1 MTDTMTKPLT
11 ILTADE
17 LRDLASRVFLSRGV
31 PKDDV
36 AIVSD
41 ILIEANLRGHD
52 SHGVIRIPKWVVG
65 LDSGALKPVCIPEVI
80 NDQGATAM
88 IHGDHGLGPVVAKQA
103 TSTVLDKA
111 REFGIGLVSV
121 RKASH
126 IGILQYYSQWLAE
139 NGVIGIVMTNTESGV
154 APFGSRQKILG
165 TNPLTIAVPSGG
177 EPYLVDMSTSVV
189 ARGKIVNALERGENI
204 PLGWAVDQ
212 DGNPT
217 TDPQAALNGALLP
230 SGGPKGSG
238 LAIMVDLMTGALA
251 GEAVGTSV
259 KGTMNTD
266 QGITK
271 GDMFLAIDPNAV
283 GSLES
288 FVTSVQLLATEIHDS
303 QPVPGVDR
311 VLMPGEFERAN
322 KADRLKGGIAVP
334 DDLLA
339 EIRMLASY

>member
-1 MTDTMTKPLT
+1 MPDTKTKPLT
-11 ILTADE
+11 TLTADE
-17 LRDLASRVFLSRGV
+17 LRDLAARVFLSRGV
-31 PKDDV
+31 PEDD
-36 AIVSD
+36 AATVSD

-65 LDSGALKPVCIPEVI
+65 LDSGALKPVCSPQVI
-80 NDQGATAM
+80 HDKCGTAM
-88 IHGDHGLGPVVAKQA
+88 IHGDHGLGPVVARQA
-103 TSTVLDKA
+103 TSMVLGKA
-111 REFGIGLVSV
+111 KEFGIGLVSV

-154 APFGSRQKILG
+154 APFGSRQQILG

-189 ARGKIVNALERGENI
+189 ARGKIVNALERGEDI
-204 PLGWAVDQ
+204 PLGWAVDK

-217 TDPQAALNGALLP
+217 TDPQAALDGALLP
-230 SGGPKGSG
+230 AGGPKGSG
-238 LAIMVDLMTGALA
+238 LAIMVDLLTGALA
-251 GEAVGTSV
+251 GESVGTGV

-271 GDMFLAIDPNAV
+271 GDMFMAIDPGAV
-283 GSLES
+283 GSLDRY
-288 FVTSVQLLATEIHDS
+288 VDSVNALAAEVHGS
-303 QPVPGVDR
+303 QPVPGVEK

-322 KADRLKGGIAVP
+322 KADRLKNGVAVP

-339 EIRMLASY
+339 EIRKLAN